1 MHKYDPPDLV
11 TSTTPAVGM
20 SRLHSNENVTHQTP
34 IRCVS
39 TGKEPPHDAVN
50 LSSPTMNDTTP
61 CSVAARSSPRST
73 WFDDGHI
80 DKAARNLDFD
90 DMLDVDA
97 DDALGVDDPDD
108 SDDDL
113 L

>member
-1 MHKYDPPDLV
+1 
-11 TSTTPAVGM
+11 M
-20 SRLHSNENVTHQTP
+20 SRLHSTENIANQTP

-39 TGKEPPHDAVN
+39 TGKEPPQDSLDV
-50 LSSPTMNDTTP
+50 SPTMDDTTP
-61 CSVAARSSPRST
+61 VAKSSPRST